1 MGPAARPG
9 RRPWRPL
16 RREPRRGQPARPGS
30 PSATPSPAPTRPG
43 ARWGTGKGSSGVS
56 RYASCEQKRAWPAL
70 EIADQAPEPFR
81 EAPVMT
87 SLAAVHWNARPGVAS
102 ACMHITGADAV
113 GAAERAGQLAS
124 DPAMATCGSCRRAA
138 RAAGHSLPPA
148 PPQSPRPP
156 GRDRTAERRALRLM
170 QVAVFAW
177 YGETCSCCG
186 TTENLSVDHAAGNG
200 PEHRTEVYGYP
211 GTRGYNP
218 AKLYRWIIEHQFP
231 ADLGTMCRPCNWSKR
246 DGDHCRLFHGPALAA
261 RQKWCGGCERVRDRQ
276 THFGPDARRADKL
289 SDTAGNAPA
298 GIRLTGGNVTGRSGR
313 YRPGREQPAGASLR
327 TWPGTA
333 SLSIPRSSPARGS
346 RLTRCHPT
354 WSVC

>member
-1 MGPAARPG
+1 
-9 RRPWRPL
+9 
-16 RREPRRGQPARPGS
+16 
-30 PSATPSPAPTRPG
+30 
-43 ARWGTGKGSSGVS
+43 
-56 RYASCEQKRAWPAL
+56 
-70 EIADQAPEPFR
+70 
-81 EAPVMT
+81 MT

-276 THFGPDARRADKL
+276 TDFGPDARRADKL
-289 SDTAGNAPA
+289 SDTCRECARRHQANWRERHGTQRQVSTREGTAGGRILAYLAGHGQSQHSEIVAGTGLSFNSVSSNLVGLLKEGYVERPA
-298 GIRLTGGNVTGRSGR
+298 RRVYRLTETSLHNVT
-313 YRPGREQPAGASLR
+313 QV
-327 TWPGTA
+327 TGT
-333 SLSIPRSSPARGS
+333 
-346 RLTRCHPT
+346 T
-354 WSVC
+354 